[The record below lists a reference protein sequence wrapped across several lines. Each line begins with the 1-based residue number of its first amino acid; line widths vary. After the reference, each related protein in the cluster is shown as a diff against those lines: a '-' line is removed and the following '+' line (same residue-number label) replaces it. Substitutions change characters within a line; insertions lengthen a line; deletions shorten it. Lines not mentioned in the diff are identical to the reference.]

1 MPDSNSHAIETKR
14 PVILVSSNHEP
25 RLSPLRKSF
34 SNDAL
39 WDHIR
44 AEAETVAEHEPLLTT
59 LVLTNILNCSSFEEA
74 IGRRIASRLGNSS
87 VSADLIA
94 DAFARA
100 VQSDPSIAPA
110 LRADILAVVERD
122 PAASRLI
129 EPFLYFK
136 GFHAIQTHRLAHF
149 LWMKGQTD
157 LALYLQSRSSD
168 VFQTDIH
175 PAVPF
180 GRGIFLDHATGFVAG
195 ATALIEDDVSILQNV
210 TLGGT
215 GKESGERHPKIRSG
229 VMIGAGAKILG
240 NIEIGHCSRI
250 AAGSVVL
257 QAVPP
262 KSTVAGVPARIVGT
276 AGCADPA
283 RDMNQLLSELAYS
296 AFNYSI

>member
-1 MPDSNSHAIETKR
+1 MPDSNAHALETKR
-14 PVILVSSNHEP
+14 PVTLVSTNHEP
-25 RLSPLRKSF
+25 RLSPQRKSF

-44 AEAETVAEHEPLLTT
+44 AEAEMVAEHEPLLTT
-59 LVLTNILNCSSFEEA
+59 LVLTSILNCASFEDA

-94 DAFARA
+94 DTFARA
-100 VQSDPSIAPA
+100 VQSDPGMAHA

-122 PAASRLI
+122 PAASRVV

-136 GFHAIQTHRLAHF
+136 GFHAIESHRLAHF
-149 LWMKGQTD
+149 LWKKGQTD

-175 PAVPF
+175 PAVSF

-195 ATALIEDDVSILQNV
+195 ATAVIDDDVSILQNV

-215 GKESGERHPKIRSG
+215 GKNMGDRHPKVRSG

-240 NIEIGHCSRI
+240 NIEIGRCSRI

-257 QAVPP
+257 QSVPP
-262 KSTVAGVPARIVGT
+262 KSTVAGVPARVVGA

-283 RDMNQLLSELAYS
+283 RDMNQLLSELAYD
-296 AFNYSI
+296 AFSYSI